1 VKQVQNET
9 NKNNIDTN
17 VELLIVPMARDIVS
31 DSKEPGFIPKDE
43 YIEIIKK
50 TQIISTDFV
59 IFNHQGQVLLGLRNN
74 EPAKDTW
81 FVPGGKVRIN
91 EKIHDAV
98 KRITKQEL
106 GTELPAS
113 QDLGVYHHVYSNN
126 FANDEHGTHYIVF
139 AVTIT
144 LDEDIGLTRDDQ
156 HRSLKW
162 WDVEKLVADPNVHA
176 LTKNYFH
183 PAPWNKAFF

>member
-1 VKQVQNET
+1 
-9 NKNNIDTN
+9 
-17 VELLIVPMARDIVS
+17 MARDIVS
-31 DSKEPGFIPKDE
+31 DSKEPGFIPRDE
-43 YIEIIKK
+43 YVEIIKK

-59 IFNHQGQVLLGLRNN
+59 IFNRQGQVLLGLRNN

-106 GTELPAS
+106 GTELPGGHDAR
-113 QDLGVYHHVYSNN
+113 DLGVYHHVYSNN

-144 LDEDIGLTRDDQ
+144 LDGEIDLDRDDQ
-156 HRSLKW
+156 HRSLRW
-162 WDVEKLVADPNVHA
+162 WDVEKLVADPDVHTF
-176 LTKNYFH
+176 TKNYFH